1 MNAGVFVFR
10 DRGTNSHLSRW
21 RRTVKVFMKSA
32 ALAVI
37 YPVEN
42 NR

>member
-1 MNAGVFVFR
+1 MNAGVFCFSR
-10 DRGTNSHLSRW
+10 DQLSSVTLEE
-21 RRTVKVFMKSA
+21 TVKVFMRSA